1 MSTIQATGTVS
12 AAGQVSGQLGVAS
25 IILNDWTITLSEIE
39 GGHRLTATRGSSSQS
54 MDIMD
59 GKKGDALRF
68 DDLTPEQQAQLKGPK
83 GDKGDKGDQGAKGDT
98 GATGLQGPAG
108 PKGDPGER
116 GPKGD
121 QGEQGTKGDK
131 GDTGERGPKGDTG
144 EPGLRGEPGAKG
156 EKGDPGE
163 KGEPGAK
170 GEQGE
175 PGPIGPQGPTGPKGD
190 PGADGS
196 NFTINGLY
204 ESLDALKAAHPTA
217 EAGDAYAVGTS
228 SDNTIYLYSADAA
241 DWQNVGKLQGA
252 KGEDGAPGAA
262 GESGAT
268 FIPSVS
274 AAGVISWS
282 NDKGL
287 TNPGSVS
294 IKGPQGDKGDPGAKG
309 EKGDKGADGAPGAQ
323 GEPGTAATISVGI
336 VSTGEPGTD
345 AAVTNAGTSA
355 AAVLNFVIPRG
366 DKGDQGTKG
375 DTGATGEAGYT
386 PVKGVDYFTDAEKSE
401 MIQAVLDAL
410 PAAEGASY

>member
-68 DDLTPEQQAQLKGPK
+68 EDLTPEQQAQLKGPK
-83 GDKGDKGDQGAKGDT
+83 GDKGD
-98 GATGLQGPAG
+98 
-108 PKGDPGER
+108 PGE
-116 GPKGD
+116 K
-121 QGEQGTKGDK
+121 
-131 GDTGERGPKGDTG
+131 
-144 EPGLRGEPGAKG
+144 GEPGAKG
-156 EKGDPGE
+156 DKGDPGENGEPGAKGDKGDPGE

-170 GEQGE
+170 GDKGDPGEKGEPGAKGDKGE
-175 PGPIGPQGPTGPKGD
+175 PGPTGPQGPTGPKGD

-228 SDNTIYLYSADAA
+228 SDNTIYLYSADVA

-287 TNPGSVS
+287 TNPPSVS

-309 EKGDKGADGAPGAQ
+309 EKGDKGADGAPGVQ
-323 GEPGTAATISVGI
+323 GEAGMAATISVGI
-336 VSTGEPGTD
+336 VSTGEPGTQ
-345 AAVTNAGTSA
+345 ASVTNAGTDST
-355 AAVLNFVIPRG
+355 AVLNFVIPRG
-366 DKGDQGTKG
+366 EKGATGAKG

-386 PVKGVDYFTDAEKSE
+386 PVKGVDYFTDADKSE

-410 PAAEGASY
+410 PAAEGESY

>member
-68 DDLTPEQQAQLKGPK
+68 EDLTPEQQAQLKGPK
-83 GDKGDKGDQGAKGDT
+83 GDKGDKGDQGTKGDT
-98 GATGLQGPAG
+98 GATGPQGPTG
-108 PKGDPGER
+108 PKGDP
-116 GPKGD
+116 
-121 QGEQGTKGDK
+121 
-131 GDTGERGPKGDTG
+131 G

-156 EKGDPGE
+156 DKGDPGE
-163 KGEPGAK
+163 KGEPGAN

-175 PGPIGPQGPTGPKGD
+175 PGPTGPQGPTGPKGD

-287 TNPGSVS
+287 TNPPSVS

-309 EKGDKGADGAPGAQ
+309 DKGADGAPGVQ
-323 GEPGTAATISVGI
+323 GEAGMAATISVGI
-336 VSTGEPGTD
+336 VSTGEPGTQ
-345 AAVTNAGTSA
+345 ASVTNAGTDST
-355 AAVLNFVIPRG
+355 AVLNFVIPRG
-366 DKGDQGTKG
+366 EKGETGAKG
-375 DTGATGEAGYT
+375 DTGAIGEAGHT
-386 PVKGVDYFTDAEKSE
+386 PVKGVDYFTDADKSE

>member
-68 DDLTPEQQAQLKGPK
+68 EDLTPEQQAQLKGPK
-83 GDKGDKGDQGAKGDT
+83 GDKGD
-98 GATGLQGPAG
+98 
-108 PKGDPGER
+108 PGE
-116 GPKGD
+116 K
-121 QGEQGTKGDK
+121 
-131 GDTGERGPKGDTG
+131 
-144 EPGLRGEPGAKG
+144 GEPGAKG
-156 EKGDPGE
+156 DKGDPGENGEPGAKGDKGDPGE

-175 PGPIGPQGPTGPKGD
+175 PGPTGPQGPTGPKGD

-241 DWQNVGKLQGA
+241 DWQNVGKLQGS

-287 TNPGSVS
+287 TNPPSVS

-309 EKGDKGADGAPGAQ
+309 DKGADGAPGVQ
-323 GEPGTAATISVGI
+323 GEAGMAATISVGI
-336 VSTGEPGTD
+336 VSTGEPGTQ
-345 AAVTNAGTSA
+345 ASVTNAGTDST
-355 AAVLNFVIPRG
+355 AVLNFVIPRG
-366 DKGDQGTKG
+366 EKGEQGQKG
-375 DTGATGEAGYT
+375 ETGATGEAGHT
-386 PVKGVDYFTDAEKSE
+386 PVKGVDYFTDADKSE

>member
-68 DDLTPEQQAQLKGPK
+68 EDLTPEQQTQLKGPK
-83 GDKGDKGDQGAKGDT
+83 GDKGD
-98 GATGLQGPAG
+98 
-108 PKGDPGER
+108 PGE
-116 GPKGD
+116 K
-121 QGEQGTKGDK
+121 
-131 GDTGERGPKGDTG
+131 
-144 EPGLRGEPGAKG
+144 GEPGAKG
-156 EKGDPGE
+156 DKGDPGENGEPGAKGDKGDPGEKGEPGAKGDKGDPGE

-175 PGPIGPQGPTGPKGD
+175 PGPTGPQGPTGPKGD

-287 TNPGSVS
+287 TNPPSVS

-309 EKGDKGADGAPGAQ
+309 EKGDNGADGAQGVQ
-323 GEPGTAATISVGI
+323 GEAGMAATISVGI
-336 VSTGEPGTD
+336 VSTGEPGTQ
-345 AAVTNAGTSA
+345 ASVTNAGTDST
-355 AAVLNFVIPRG
+355 AVLNFVIPRG
-366 DKGDQGTKG
+366 EKGETGSKG
-375 DTGATGEAGYT
+375 DTGATGEAGHT
-386 PVKGVDYFTDAEKSE
+386 PVKGVDYFTDADKSE

-410 PAAEGASY
+410 PAAEGESY

>member
-68 DDLTPEQQAQLKGPK
+68 EDLTPEQQAQLKGPK
-83 GDKGDKGDQGAKGDT
+83 GDKGD
-98 GATGLQGPAG
+98 
-108 PKGDPGER
+108 PGE
-116 GPKGD
+116 K
-121 QGEQGTKGDK
+121 
-131 GDTGERGPKGDTG
+131 
-144 EPGLRGEPGAKG
+144 GEPGAKG
-156 EKGDPGE
+156 DKGDPGENGEPGAKGDKGDPGEKGEPGAKGDKGDPGE

-175 PGPIGPQGPTGPKGD
+175 PGPTGPQGPTGPKGD

-287 TNPGSVS
+287 TNPPSVS

-309 EKGDKGADGAPGAQ
+309 DKGADGAPGVQ
-323 GEPGTAATISVGI
+323 GEAGMAATISVGI
-336 VSTGEPGTD
+336 VSTGEPGTQ
-345 AAVTNAGTSA
+345 ASVTNAGTDST
-355 AAVLNFVIPRG
+355 AVLNFVIPRG
-366 DKGDQGTKG
+366 EKGETGAKG
-375 DTGATGEAGYT
+375 DTGATGEAGHT